1 VLATPPLQGTSGPLV
16 GDSFELTS
24 TLAVP
29 TPEPPKK
36 FIATSRPSTHLK
48 LENDGGDSYESEVCS
63 IVAKRQ
69 CTPSALHK
77 SQVGSA
83 QSPERA
89 SERQAMP
96 TTVHLKP
103 RAVQSRKS
111 ENHRTLSNLALEY
124 LPDGIGFVESMPAAC
139 TPLRPCS
146 EGRMSTLAPTRARIM
161 ATRRDPD
168 AALPAFDLGDDWSSS
183 GDGMSTPPSAVSRRL
198 QLAHRCLTSDAP
210 GASDA
215 KA

>member
-1 VLATPPLQGTSGPLV
+1 MQ
-16 GDSFELTS
+16 
-24 TLAVP
+24 
-29 TPEPPKK
+29 
-36 FIATSRPSTHLK
+36 
-48 LENDGGDSYESEVCS
+48 VCS

-89 SERQAMP
+89 SERQAIP

-111 ENHRTLSNLALEY
+111 ENHRTLINLALEY

-168 AALPAFDLGDDWSSS
+168 AALPAFDLGMLHALPPLPTSTPSFPDPGAALPLPPFPPTPRSHRLRAVHPGDDWSSS